1 MYRFSLSGQHT
12 YTHDKSGTAS
22 PSADSSH
29 GDSHVCSVSPAAA
42 PPSLGERRYGSAVI
56 RIAAPQEPFPK
67 NGLAKTVRPKAIP
80 KARQIAARE
89 RCRVRRGIAHLRS
102 DAGRM
107 PRVDA
112 TRMAQAATKIQA
124 HFRGQRDRAIVE
136 VKKAQ
141 AEFRAK
147 SKAERDLL
155 FAMVRQSSLEGLTD
169 VQAMTKVS
177 QHVQRAPRRLGRLN
191 SCFTPATLRLRPVSS
206 VCTGA

>member
-1 MYRFSLSGQHT
+1 M
-12 YTHDKSGTAS
+12 
-22 PSADSSH
+22 
-29 GDSHVCSVSPAAA
+29 
-42 PPSLGERRYGSAVI
+42 
-56 RIAAPQEPFPK
+56 
-67 NGLAKTVRPKAIP
+67 
-80 KARQIAARE
+80 
-89 RCRVRRGIAHLRS
+89 RRGIAHPLRS

-177 QHVQRAPRRLGRLN
+177 QHVRRVPRRLGGLN
-191 SCFTPATLRLRPVSS
+191 SCFTPATLRLRPVSL

>member
-1 MYRFSLSGQHT
+1 MYQRYALLHRR
-12 YTHDKSGTAS
+12 KSHS
-22 PSADSSH
+22 PKMDW
-29 GDSHVCSVSPAAA
+29 P
-42 PPSLGERRYGSAVI
+42 
-56 RIAAPQEPFPK
+56 
-67 NGLAKTVRPKAIP
+67 KTVRPKAIP
-80 KARQIAARE
+80 KARQIAAPGTLQSAARDT
-89 RCRVRRGIAHLRS
+89 HPLRS

-112 TRMAQAATKIQA
+112 ARMAQAATKIQA

-177 QHVQRAPRRLGRLN
+177 QHVRRVPRG
-191 SCFTPATLRLRPVSS
+191 
-206 VCTGA
+206 

>member
-1 MYRFSLSGQHT
+1 M
-12 YTHDKSGTAS
+12 DCPKTA
-22 PSADSSH
+22 
-29 GDSHVCSVSPAAA
+29 
-42 PPSLGERRYGSAVI
+42 
-56 RIAAPQEPFPK
+56 
-67 NGLAKTVRPKAIP
+67 GLAKTVKTVRPKAIP
-80 KARQIAARE
+80 NHTVPKSPPNPVRE
-89 RCRVRRGIAHLRS
+89 RCRVRRGIAHPLRS

-155 FAMVRQSSLEGLTD
+155 FAMVKQSSLDSLTD

-177 QHVQRAPRRLGRLN
+177 QHVRRVPRG
-191 SCFTPATLRLRPVSS
+191 
-206 VCTGA
+206 